1 MSLHSLDS
9 LTKSSLIGSALQ
21 AGSEFVFVIT
31 SFPRNMQSMWHRR
44 LNWSDEPCPPQ
55 DKAVIDVPPK
65 ISELSVSLDF
75 SDLSGACKPLHS

>member
-65 ISELSVSLDF
+65 ISELFSLDF
-75 SDLSGACKPLHS
+75 SVI

>member
-1 MSLHSLDS
+1 
-9 LTKSSLIGSALQ
+9 
-21 AGSEFVFVIT
+21 
-31 SFPRNMQSMWHRR
+31 MQSMWHRR

-65 ISELSVSLDF
+65 ISELFSLDF